1 MFEAYVAAE
10 QEAAVDSL
18 GGCEGVELG
27 RGREREV
34 PVRVMRELE
43 SVLAV
48 RSEAR
53 ERRKEEKRRRRREG
67 GREVSPQSDPSGCVL
82 HEQEE
87 ATNKVKFQ
95 SKREQVV
102 MATADP
108 GSDVLQSDWMTQASH
123 TDHTPTVAEV
133 RRQVEHP
140 ASTGTS
146 TDEAGPDST
155 LCANPAVWLPGNLTS
170 ELASMAAAV
179 AAGSQRS
186 KVTEVFGSN
195 HDDSS
200 SD

>member
-1 MFEAYVAAE
+1 MSAR
-10 QEAAVDSL
+10 D
-18 GGCEGVELG
+18 EGVEVG

-43 SVLAV
+43 SVLAG

-53 ERRKEEKRRRRREG
+53 ERRREEKRRQRRREE

-87 ATNKVKFQ
+87 ATDEVKSQ

-108 GSDVLQSDWMTQASH
+108 GLEVLQSDWTTQASH
-123 TDHTPTVAEV
+123 TDHTPTMAEV

-140 ASTGTS
+140 APTGTS
-146 TDEAGPDST
+146 TDEAGPDSI
-155 LCANPAVWLPGNLTS
+155 LHANPAVWLPGNLTS